1 MYKKEKNKTNLIIE
15 DRWVMGEA
23 NAKTKSTDCVLIST
37 WRIGKG

>member
-1 MYKKEKNKTNLIIE
+1 MYKKEKSKINLVIE
-15 DRWVMGEA
+15 DRNVIGEA